1 MSDAGHQ
8 HLDREAIVERLRAT
22 PLFGGL
28 DDGLLHRLVD
38 MAEIVDLA
46 AGATLIQ
53 EGDQADSLYV
63 VLSGEMDVTKRSGSS
78 DIPVAHVGPGALQG
92 ELAALEGGRRL
103 ASVTATEQAEV
114 LRIPVTAVRELLGAG
129 PDVALAVIR
138 TAVSRLRGMESMLR
152 EREKLA
158 GLGTLAAGLAHELN
172 NPAAAAMRAIDGL
185 ASAVANAE
193 AHPHPTPP
201 PRPPVDASPPRSTL
215 DRADRIDEIARL
227 TGDDE
232 SASALVD
239 AGWTVPRLEELPAEV
254 LPWLAADASVH
265 VLLGELRMAVGR
277 ISEIVGAVKGYAYL
291 DQAPV
296 QRVDVRAGLEQTLV
310 ILRHRLRDGVDVV
323 REFDEELPEIEAFG
337 SELNQVWTNLVD
349 NAIDAMEGRGTL
361 TLRAESDPEGDGV
374 RVTVCDSGSGI
385 PDEIR
390 ARLFEPF
397 YTTKPP
403 GKGTGLGLHI
413 SHNVV
418 GRHGGRIEVAS
429 EPGSTCF
436 VVSLP
441 ASLPK
446 LISPAGAGPAATVA
460 GARAG
465 S

>member
-1 MSDAGHQ
+1 VTNDPHAGHE
-8 HLDREAIVERLRAT
+8 HLERDAIVERLRDT

-28 DDGLLHRLVD
+28 DEGLLHRLTE
-38 MAEIVDLA
+38 MGEILDLE
-46 AGATLIQ
+46 AGDVLIR
-53 EGDQADSLYV
+53 EGDQADALYV
-63 VLSGEMDVTKRSGSS
+63 VLSGELDVTKRADRS
-78 DIPVAHVGPGALQG
+78 DIPVARVGPGALQG
-92 ELAALEGGRRL
+92 EIAALEGGRRL
-103 ASVTATEQAEV
+103 ASVMAIGPAEV

-138 TAVSRLRGMESMLR
+138 TAVSRLRSMESMFR

-185 ASAVANAE
+185 ADSIAAAESA
-193 AHPHPTPP
+193 PHPTPP
-201 PRPPVDASPPRSTL
+201 PLPPPGAAAPTSAL
-215 DRADRIDEIARL
+215 DRADRIDEIARI
-227 TGDDE
+227 TGDGE

-239 AGWTVPRLEELPAEV
+239 AGWTPAALADMPTDV

-265 VLLGELRMAVGR
+265 LLLDELRMAVGR

-310 ILRHRLRDGVDVV
+310 ILRHRLREGVEVV
-323 REFDEELPEIEAFG
+323 REFADDLPQIDAYG

-349 NAIDAMEGRGTL
+349 NAIDAMDGRGTL
-361 TLRAESDPEGDGV
+361 TLRAERDTEGDGV
-374 RVTVCDSGSGI
+374 RVTVCDSGTGI
-385 PDEIR
+385 PDAIR
-390 ARLFEPF
+390 ERLFEPF

-418 GRHGGRIEVAS
+418 ARHGGRIEVRSSSDGA
-429 EPGSTCF
+429 CF
-436 VVSLP
+436 EVSLP
-441 ASLPK
+441 AN
-446 LISPAGAGPAATVA
+446 VA
-460 GARAG
+460 G
-465 S
+465 